1 MDKENESTAV
11 NNRLN
16 EYLNSGSTRDI
27 PIKDS
32 VTTGGTKYAD
42 TAIADPIVYDLVKT
56 MVTGMAN
63 SPIHWEH
70 TIQIAIEGKEAL
82 QKLGIIVDK

>member
-11 NNRLN
+11 NNRLK
-16 EYLNSGSTRDI
+16 EYLNLRSTLDK
-27 PIKDS
+27 PTKDS
-32 VTTGGTKYAD
+32 VTTDGTKYAD
-42 TAIADPIVYDLVKT
+42 TAIVDPIVYDLVKT
-56 MVTGMAN
+56 MVSGMAN
-63 SPIHWEH
+63 TPIHWEH

>member
-11 NNRLN
+11 NNRLK
-16 EYLNSGSTRDI
+16 EYLNLRLTHDK
-27 PIKDS
+27 PIKDG
-32 VTTGGTKYAD
+32 VTTGGTKYA
-42 TAIADPIVYDLVKT
+42 AIVDPIVYDLVKT
-56 MVTGMAN
+56 MVSGMAN